1 MNDRGVRGPEQA
13 SRAGLWKHHQ
23 HPMSSFIHSVDRL
36 ALLSDFAPCVGF
48 EAEMSGAIA
57 RSSYEPSDP
66 RSPQMAD

>member
-1 MNDRGVRGPEQA
+1 
-13 SRAGLWKHHQ
+13 
-23 HPMSSFIHSVDRL
+23 MSSFIHSVDRL